1 MTDATHPVTQ
11 SRLTAFAQE
20 YLQTIGAS
28 VHEDG
33 SRWHINL
40 PDHVDVEFSD
50 GSEFEVVLETDSS
63 EQGGQDESVL
73 APESEFAQ
81 QLLDEAI
88 SISPVG
94 RLSVTDE
101 LSGGEYQYP
110 DWVVESDLQVVDAS
124 FMPYYDREAVFAV
137 VQIGVETVSEYQ
149 TQFLEAVS
157 IDASS
162 QEELTGMAKTVLQ
175 SFYDP
180 KNDPGDSD
188 REDNSTESIGT
199 EVFEAAVSEC
209 QQTALDNVREAIA
222 DIRESAS
229 RAADAEFDEYRQ
241 LQNQQLSDLRDEI
254 ESVTTRLQNVA
265 DDVDTAS
272 SHENRVDA
280 LQKREELQAKQEEL
294 EQRRADILES
304 KQHGFEDKRR
314 EIYQRHQLEVQTK
327 PVATTLVSYERG
339 EIELRLADSGQN
351 ETIRAPYAAGAG
363 YTDTVNCPS
372 CQAELSPDNPVK
384 MGVMG
389 LRCRKCL

>member
-1 MTDATHPVTQ
+1 MIDATLPVTQ
-11 SRLTAFAQE
+11 SRLTAFARE

-33 SRWHINL
+33 PRWHVNL
-40 PDHVDVEFSD
+40 PDHVDVAFGD

-63 EQGGQDESVL
+63 EQGGQDEFVL

-110 DWVVESDLQVVDAS
+110 DWIVESDLQVVDTS
-124 FMPYYDREAVFAV
+124 FIPYYDREAVFAV
-137 VQIGVETVSEYQ
+137 VQIGIETVSEYQ

-162 QEELTGMAKTVLQ
+162 QEELTGMAETVLQ

-180 KNDPGDSD
+180 RDEPGGSD
-188 REDNSTESIGT
+188 WEDNSTESVRT

-209 QQTALDNVREAIA
+209 QQTALDNVREAID

-229 RAADAEFDEYRQ
+229 RAADAEFYEYRQ

-254 ESVTTRLQNVA
+254 ESVTDRLQNVM

-272 SHENRVDA
+272 SHEDRVDA

-294 EQRRADILES
+294 EQKRAEILES
-304 KQHGFEDKRR
+304 KQLGFEDKRCD
-314 EIYQRHQLEVQTK
+314 IYQRHQLEVQTK

-339 EIELRLADSGQN
+339 EIELQLADS
-351 ETIRAPYAAGAG
+351 ERSESIRTPYAAGAG
-363 YTDTVNCPS
+363 FTDTVNCPS
-372 CQAELSPDNPVK
+372 CQTELSPDNPVK
-384 MGVMG
+384 MEVTG
-389 LRCRKCL
+389 LECRQCS

>member
-1 MTDATHPVTQ
+1 MTDATLPVTQ
-11 SRLTAFAQE
+11 SRLTVFARE
-20 YLQTIGAS
+20 YLKTIGAS

-33 SRWHINL
+33 SRWQVNL
-40 PDHVDVEFSD
+40 PDHVDVAFGD
-50 GSEFEVVLETDSS
+50 GNEFEVVLETGSS
-63 EQGGQDESVL
+63 SHGGQDEFVL

-101 LSGGEYQYP
+101 LSGDEYQYP

-149 TQFLEAVS
+149 TQFLEAVA

-162 QEELTGMAKTVLQ
+162 QEELTGMAETVLQ

-180 KNDPGDSD
+180 KDEPGGSD
-188 REDNSTESIGT
+188 WEDNSTESVGT

-254 ESVTTRLQNVA
+254 ESVTNRLQNVA
-265 DDVDTAS
+265 DDVDTAT
-272 SHENRVDA
+272 SHEDRVDA

-294 EQRRADILES
+294 EQKRAAILES
-304 KQHGFEDKRR
+304 RQQGFEDKRR
-314 EIYQRHQLEVQTK
+314 EIYQRHQLEIRTK

-339 EIELRLADSGQN
+339 EIELQLADSERN
-351 ETIRAPYAAGAG
+351 ETMRAPYAAGVG
-363 YTDTVNCPS
+363 YTDTVTCPNCHATLS
-372 CQAELSPDNPVK
+372 SDNSVEMGHTGVQCQQ
-384 MGVMG
+384 
-389 LRCRKCL
+389 CR